1 MGSSARR
8 AAASLADISKI
19 STDPSLVSVCAAG
32 ALRGRPRS
40 PRRRGA
46 GGRRI
51 RLGIDR
57 LVALLVR
64 NPLAPAVLALPVGIA
79 FVADPKWLM
88 WFGVRTPDSSLVTN
102 AQAWI
107 GFGTAFGFGWLLHR
121 QMELIQTLERRW
133 ALNLLLATGLV
144 VASLAIAG
152 LTPRLTPIQD
162 DTTRLVGAA
171 CYALAIWTATFAVIG
186 IALRFLSGFDAP
198 QHTAVSCQLP
208 AWLMFCKVARAAML
222 SCDPLS
228 HSLNPKVT

>member
-1 MGSSARR
+1 VLLELYAAVLVLR
-8 AAASLADISKI
+8 AAVVRVDK
-19 STDPSLVSVCAAG
+19 TG
-32 ALRGRPRS
+32 
-40 PRRRGA
+40 
-46 GGRRI
+46 RI

-171 CYALAIWTATFAVIG
+171 CYALATWTATFAVIG

-198 QHTAVSCQLP
+198 QHAAVPRPPPPS
-208 AWLMFCKVARAAML
+208 LMFCKVARAAML